1 MERKILQR
9 MEQLEKIKKG
19 LEKRLQGVQIR
30 KVECKK
36 IRGHYRYYLDQ
47 KYVGKQEITA
57 LKRLVEEEYYAK
69 LLPEIEKQIANL
81 RKALRNIDEFNLEKI
96 YNDMHA
102 GKRKL
107 ITTGILSREEKI
119 RRFAEETYEGKPIE
133 EIGRKFIPIKASGFG
148 QNRKRLLQ
156 TILRDGGFCTDM
168 KSRYS

>member
-102 GKRKL
+102 GKAGKKRFVDLRKKS
-107 ITTGILSREEKI
+107 TKGSRL
-119 RRFAEETYEGKPIE
+119 RM
-133 EIGRKFIPIKASGFG
+133 IGRKFIPIKASGFG
-148 QNRKRLLQ
+148 QNRKRLLR

-168 KSRYS
+168 KSRYI

>member
-107 ITTGILSREEKI
+107 RM
-119 RRFAEETYEGKPIE
+119 
-133 EIGRKFIPIKASGFG
+133 IGRKFIPIKASGFG
-148 QNRKRLLQ
+148 QNRKRLLR

-168 KSRYS
+168 KSRYI

>member
-1 MERKILQR
+1 M
-9 MEQLEKIKKG
+9 
-19 LEKRLQGVQIR
+19 
-30 KVECKK
+30 
-36 IRGHYRYYLDQ
+36 DQ

-96 YNDMHA
+96 YNDMQA

-133 EIGRKFIPIKASGFG
+133 DDRTEIYTKKGERGSVKIG
-148 QNRKRLLQ
+148 KRLLR

-168 KSRYS
+168 KSRYI

>member
-1 MERKILQR
+1 

-30 KVECKK
+30 KVECRN

-47 KYVGKQEITA
+47 KYVGKQELRV

-81 RKALRNIDEFNLEKI
+81 RKALRNIDEFKLEEI

-102 GKRKL
+102 GKRAL
-107 ITTGILSREEKI
+107 
-119 RRFAEETYEGKPIE
+119 
-133 EIGRKFIPIKASGFG
+133 
-148 QNRKRLLQ
+148 
-156 TILRDGGFCTDM
+156 DM
-168 KSRYS
+168 KNIDKYIDEYMV

>member
-1 MERKILQR
+1 M
-9 MEQLEKIKKG
+9 
-19 LEKRLQGVQIR
+19 QIR

-133 EIGRKFIPIKASGFG
+133 DDRTEIYTNKASGFG

-156 TILRDGGFCTDM
+156 DHLRDGGFCTDM
-168 KSRYS
+168 KSRYI